1 VALRPEDQQRV
12 NDLTETAAFLRAN
25 GKEGWADT
33 VDFIRTPEGIKF
45 VNRLRVDRLR
55 RETEEG
61 KYGQNLAIAM
71 PLVVREEIKTSVAQ
85 AQRENLAEEL
95 RRNVDPEERTTITVS
110 SEAGKALQAFVDG
123 EFVPVRPVRA
133 ARGSAEKTANLNVR
147 VDADLRQRAEDFGAD
162 NAAKF
167 GWAPRASHII
177 TAWLVQKFTGTGAKA
192 AK

>member
-25 GKEGWADT
+25 GKEEWADT

-85 AQRENLAEEL
+85 AQRENP
-95 RRNVDPEERTTITVS
+95 NPQNPITVS

-177 TAWLVQKFTGTGAKA
+177 TAWLVQKFTEVGAKA
-192 AK
+192 AE